1 MSKKH
6 YSVKIPLLKQ
16 ASTMYNIV
24 IIDDKPLVANHNEK
38 LLNSMNTDTQVV
50 ANLDTVLG
58 AIIGLIKIHAI

>member
-1 MSKKH
+1 
-6 YSVKIPLLKQ
+6 
-16 ASTMYNIV
+16 MYNIV
-24 IIDDKPLVANHNEK
+24 IIYDKPLVANHNEK